1 MMTVAVNWTSDQQK
15 AIDARKGTLLVSAAA
30 GSGKTAVLVERVI
43 RRICD
48 SENPCD
54 VENLLIVTFTN
65 AAAAQMKEK
74 IHAAIGK
81 KIAENPDDK
90 RLRRQQLMLPCASIC
105 TIDSFCIG
113 LVRENFHALGIS
125 PDFALLDESKLAV
138 LRSQAVNT
146 VVENMHKEHSES
158 FLTLSELISDKRD
171 DSKLIDA
178 ILKLYNLSMAYPFPE
193 NWLDSLADAF
203 KNPVT
208 ADESIWGK
216 IIVSYA
222 NQLLETCVADTEH
235 CITLLAEEPKL
246 EAKYRPTFEADRQLF
261 EQLLNELYTCTWN
274 GKTEK
279 YRKVAFPK
287 MGSAPRGYESS
298 CKEICQSTRK
308 AYKARTGS
316 LSKLFCITEEEH
328 AADSAM
334 LSPVVAELVSAV
346 KKFSEEFSRLKDQ
359 ENGADFSDTLHLA
372 LKLLVE
378 PTENGYIRTPLALGL
393 SENYSEILVDEYQ
406 DVNKAQDM
414 IFSALSRNENNLFM
428 VGDVKQSIY
437 RFRQAMPEIFL
448 ARRDGMDEYETEK
461 ENYPAKVTLGKNFR
475 SRRGVTEIVN
485 FIFSSLMS
493 RDAGGLD
500 YDKNEFLEAAASYP
514 DTKGADTE
522 ICLIEAEKDDF
533 LTAQAKYVADYIE
546 KAVAEGMT
554 FTDGGSQRTACYG
567 DFCILLRSVKK
578 SSREFIDE
586 FAARGIPFSCE
597 TGDGFLEAPEI
608 MFMISLLKIID
619 NPVDDIP
626 LTAVMLSP
634 VFGFTPDDLAVM
646 RSENRKGSFWQCV
659 IKSAENGDKKASDFI
674 NRTKDMRRIAST
686 VSASELIRRLIEE
699 TGYGAIAGA
708 MKDSA
713 KRKANLSC
721 LIDLANRYEG
731 TGKKGV
737 SGFIRFIDSIVRSG
751 GDITGSTNADEGNS
765 VKIMTIHKSKGLEFP
780 VCFIGACEKKYSD
793 LSLKEDLMI
802 ANESGIG
809 IKTVCG
815 CAKYDTLARIA
826 AKIETKKAEHSEE
839 LRVLYVALTRPKEK
853 LVILSSAPDWNKE
866 LSKISANIRKD
877 RLIDPFTVINFSSYS
892 DCILSSLI
900 RHPDAHALR
909 NAAGISPGVALP
921 CETPLKTKIIKAS
934 SEEAPLV
941 AETMTPESDEE
952 TVNEIAKRLSYEY
965 PYAHLDGIVSK
976 RIASKLDSSEIGGEY
991 FASRKPAFTSKN
1003 KLTPAQRGTA
1013 THRFM
1018 QYADYAKAGDDI
1030 AAELERLVDGGM
1042 LTAAEADVVDK
1053 KAVSEFFRSEL
1064 AKHMLVAEKI
1074 YKEYAFTASIPL
1086 EEMEPGIKSDG
1097 EVIIIEGVAD
1107 CAFVENGELVI
1118 IDFKTD
1124 KVSSGAELAEKY
1136 KEQLG
1141 VYRRCLGE
1149 VIGLPVK
1156 QTLIYSFKLGE
1167 TVEIQ

>member
-1 MMTVAVNWTSDQQK
+1 MKWTADQQK
-15 AIDARKGTLLVSAAA
+15 AIEARKGTLLVSAAA

-43 RRICD
+43 QRICD
-48 SENPCD
+48 AENPCD

-81 KIAENPDDK
+81 KIAENPGDK

-125 PDFALLDESKLAV
+125 PDFALLDEGKLSI

-146 VVENMHKEHSES
+146 VVDKMHEEHSDS
-158 FLTLSELISDKRD
+158 FLTLSELISDKKD
-171 DSKLIDA
+171 DSKLVDA

-193 NWLDSLADAF
+193 KWLDSLAEAF
-203 KNPVT
+203 ENPVS
-208 ADESIWGK
+208 AEESIWGK
-216 IIVSYA
+216 TIVA
-222 NQLLETCVADTEH
+222 HAKQLLFTCISDADH
-235 CITLLAEEPKL
+235 CIELLAEEPEL
-246 EAKYRPTFEADRQLF
+246 EAKYRPTFETDKQLF
-261 EQLLNELYTCTWN
+261 EQLLEILLSCGWDE
-274 GKTEK
+274 KIEK
-279 YRKVAFPK
+279 YTKIPFAK
-287 MGSAPRGYESS
+287 IANAPRGYESS
-298 CKEICQSTRK
+298 VKEICKSTRN
-308 AYKARTGS
+308 AYKTRVGS
-316 LSKLFCITEEEH
+316 LSKLFCITEKEH
-328 AADSAM
+328 NADSAL
-334 LSPVVAELVSAV
+334 LSPVIAELVGAV
-346 KKFSEEFSRLKDQ
+346 KKFSEEFSRLKEQ

-378 PTENGYIRTPLALGL
+378 PADSGYAKTPLAINL

-414 IFSALSRNENNLFM
+414 IFSALSKDENNLFM

-448 ARRDGMDEYETEK
+448 ARRDDMDEYDAEK

-475 SRRGVTEIVN
+475 SRSGVTEIVN

-493 RDAGGLD
+493 RNAGGLD

-514 DTKGADTE
+514 EIGGADTE
-522 ICLIEAEKDDF
+522 VCLIEAEKDDF
-533 LTAQAKYVADYIE
+533 LTAQAKYAADYIE
-546 KAVAEGMT
+546 KAIAKGMT
-554 FTDGGSQRTACYG
+554 FTDGGVQREARYG

-578 SSREFIDE
+578 CAREFVEE
-586 FAARGIPFSCE
+586 FAARGIPYSCE
-597 TGDGFLEAPEI
+597 TGGSFLEAPEI

-626 LTAVMLSP
+626 LTTVLLSP

-646 RSENRKGSFWQCV
+646 RTANRKGSFYQCLV
-659 IKSAENGDKKASDFI
+659 KSAENGNEKSIAFLEKIKSV
-674 NRTKDMRRIAST
+674 RRIAST
-686 VSASELIRRLIEE
+686 VSSGELVRRLIEE
-699 TGYGAIAGA
+699 TGYGAIVHA
-708 MKDSA
+708 MKDSE
-713 KRKANLSC
+713 KRRANLNY
-721 LIDLANRYEG
+721 LIDLANKYES

-737 SGFIRFIDSIVRSG
+737 SGFIRYIDSIVKSG
-751 GDITGSTNADEGNS
+751 GDIAGEVKADEGNT

-802 ANESGIG
+802 APESGIG

-815 CAKYDTLARIA
+815 SAKYDTLARIA
-826 AKIETKKAEHSEE
+826 AKLEIKKAEHSEE

-866 LSKISANIRKD
+866 LSKIAANIR
-877 RLIDPFTVINFSSYS
+877 REQLIDPFTVINFTSYS
-892 DCILSSLI
+892 ECILSALI
-900 RHPDAHALR
+900 RHPDAHSLR
-909 NAAGISPGVALP
+909 NAAGISASVALP
-921 CETPLKTKIIKAS
+921 CNARLKTQIIPAGKDCA
-934 SEEAPLV
+934 EAPALIQS
-941 AETMTPESDEE
+941 PEPDEE
-952 TVNEIAKRLSYEY
+952 TVAEIRRRLSYVY
-965 PYAHLDGIVSK
+965 PRAQLEGIVAK

-991 FASRKPAFTSKN
+991 FASRKPAFASKDR
-1003 KLTPAQRGTA
+1003 LTPAQRGTA

-1018 QYADYAKAGDDI
+1018 QYADYEKAGKDV
-1030 AAELERLVDGGM
+1030 AGELERLVEQGM
-1042 LTAAEADVVDK
+1042 LTSAEADVVDE
-1053 KAVSEFFRSEL
+1053 KAIAKFFESGL
-1064 AKHMLVAEKI
+1064 AKRMLASEKV
-1074 YKEYAFTASIPL
+1074 YKEYAFTAAIPL
-1086 EEMEPGIKSDG
+1086 EEMEPDIKSEG

-1107 CAFVENGELVI
+1107 CAFIENGELVI

-1124 KVSSGAELAEKY
+1124 RVQSGAELAEKY
-1136 KEQLG
+1136 RDQLA